1 MQNYFNK
8 TVFLFKFAPEKKKI
22 TNRMLKKSKYY
33 VRYAVNFAFDSTIG
47 IYIYIQPVLPY
58 IKKEMQQ

>member
-1 MQNYFNK
+1 
-8 TVFLFKFAPEKKKI
+8 
-22 TNRMLKKSKYY
+22 MLKKSKYY